1 MPAQP
6 RARSMTISEPVFD
19 AQEILRVLTA
29 HRVDFV
35 VIGGI
40 AVQAHGY
47 IRWTRDLDV
56 IVRPTTLNFA
66 RLAEAFR
73 ELEAELRG
81 SGTLT
86 LTDPH
91 QLRRAPLVP
100 VMTAAGP
107 LDVVGIDHVAGPPR
121 SYDALRHAALVV
133 ELSGSDVAV
142 AGLSDLIRMKRAA
155 GRDHDL
161 ADIEALTRRP
171 DDRPDEST

>member
-1 MPAQP
+1 M
-6 RARSMTISEPVFD
+6 RERVFD
-19 AQEILRVLTA
+19 AQEILRVLAA
-29 HRVDFV
+29 HSVDFV

-47 IRWTRDLDV
+47 IRWTKDLDIV
-56 IVRPTTLNFA
+56 VRPAVLNLS
-66 RLAEAFR
+66 RLSEAFR

-81 SGTLT
+81 PGTLK

-91 QLRRAPLVP
+91 QLGRTPLVP
-100 VMTAAGP
+100 VMTTAGP
-107 LDVVGIDHVAGPPR
+107 LDVVNIEHVPGAPR
-121 SYDALRHAALVV
+121 SYDALLQAALVI
-133 ELSGSDVAV
+133 ELSGSEVAV

-155 GRDHDL
+155 GRTHDL